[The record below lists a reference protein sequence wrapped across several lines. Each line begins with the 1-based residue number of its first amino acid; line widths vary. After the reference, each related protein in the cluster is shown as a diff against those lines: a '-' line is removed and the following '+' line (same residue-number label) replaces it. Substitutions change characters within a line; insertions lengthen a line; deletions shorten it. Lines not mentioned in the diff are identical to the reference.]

1 MKTIKNKIFSILIS
15 IAIVATFMPIVS
27 FGATDYA
34 AIYEQKKAETQ
45 TAYQNWQNAVE
56 NEKIAYEAYKTAE
69 NNWNKSKETANTKLK
84 DRLKKKRLLDLATR
98 NAVQS
103 MAEDAWKKDFPTLA
117 NETWNYKYQDR
128 ISAILAE
135 DDSKVYTKPPQFI
148 PQVVHDQFLEQ
159 LAKPVIENDIFNSDN
174 VNYNN
179 YNSYQ
184 ERGCNYSHG
193 ITTSLNGDDNSF
205 ELNQYTAAVYLNLS
219 YDSIMRSLNAI
230 DELNSTRYKYKNDFY
245 DHIYDNDTES
255 RKDSQT
261 TTLKLKV
268 SPYMMLQS
276 AVNLPRNN
284 VDHMIDCYVSR
295 ETFSQNLGSWIPG
308 DYISEGIVISEKSN
322 NGGHYRN
329 VVGPWTCVGI
339 STGFGGFNIFG
350 IDYSTGKR
358 YNKTQTVFEQ
368 DFANIPNGTGYT
380 TEEYKEKL
388 NNRVSNEKGKFSTAN
403 LAFNIAAN
411 TEKEKGQLYSSKM
424 YDWAE
429 AKTTTDNTKAAYDNA
444 VVAEEKAR
452 VDYEN
457 WQNNQDPGNNDPTP
471 TVLSKVNN
479 FKIENIGT
487 ENNKIK
493 IRASWNPVDNAKSY
507 VIYSST
513 DGINYN
519 KHTEVTTTQVTF
531 YISNSIYYF
540 WCRAK
545 NDSSIGLESDVAT
558 YNVTT
563 NNSPAQVTGV
573 TVRETHITETKNT
586 LLISWNSANNATSYW
601 VETSDNGSSWL
612 PTGPISSTSFTMN
625 NVTAGSTKYIRVY
638 ARNSYGSGPKS
649 EVVRFTTTKK
659 VVVQPSTPTPTPTE
673 VSNSTVAVG
682 TPYITK
688 MAVTKKTKT
697 VDISFG
703 AAKNAK
709 SYKVEIRRFYKL
721 KGKKKIK
728 SVTSWKA
735 YTTKVNYKWG
745 WKYDKK
751 ITAKVAKKYKNNKK
765 YKLVKSGSKYK
776 LYKKV
781 KIAPVKATKLTRNS
795 IYQVK
800 VTAINGKV
808 KKASKIKSFT
818 IK

>member
-45 TAYQNWQNAVE
+45 TAYQNWQNAIA
-56 NEKIAYEAYKTAE
+56 NEKTACEAYKTAE
-69 NNWNKSKETANTKLK
+69 NDWNKSKETANTKLK
-84 DRLKKKRLLDLATR
+84 DRLKKKRLLDFATR
-98 NAVQS
+98 NAVQD
-103 MAEDAWKKDFPTLA
+103 MAEEAWKKDFPTLA
-117 NETWNYKYQDR
+117 NETWNYRYQDR
-128 ISAILAE
+128 IYAILAE
-135 DDSKVYTKPPQFI
+135 DDSKVYTKASQYI
-148 PQVVHDQFLEQ
+148 PQIVHDQFLEQ
-159 LAKPVIENDIFNSDN
+159 LSKPVTENDIFNSKN
-174 VNYNN
+174 VNYTN

-184 ERGCNYSHG
+184 ERDCNYSHG
-193 ITTSLNGDDNSF
+193 ITISPDGDDDSF
-205 ELNQYTAAVYLNLS
+205 ELNQYTAAAYLNLS
-219 YDSIMRSLNAI
+219 YDSIMRGLDAV
-230 DELNSTRYKYKNDFY
+230 DELNSTRYKYKNDVY
-245 DHIYDNDTES
+245 NHICDNDTGF

-261 TTLKLKV
+261 AKLSLKV

-276 AVNLPRNN
+276 AVNLPKNDG
-284 VDHMIDCYVSR
+284 DHMINCNVSR
-295 ETFSQNLGSWIPG
+295 ETFSQNLGSWMPG
-308 DYISEGIVISEKSN
+308 RNISEDFIILEKPS
-322 NGGHYRN
+322 NGGHYRA
-329 VVGPWTCVGI
+329 VVGPWTHVGI

-358 YNKTQTVFEQ
+358 YNKTQTAFEQ
-368 DFANIPNGTGYT
+368 DFANITNGTGYT
-380 TEEYKEKL
+380 TEEYKTEL
-388 NNRVSNEKGKFSTAN
+388 NNRVSTEKRNFSTAN
-403 LAFNIAAN
+403 LAFTMAAN
-411 TEKEKGQLYSSKM
+411 NEKSKGQLYSSKLL
-424 YDWAE
+424 DWAE
-429 AKTTTDNTKAAYDNA
+429 AKTATNNAKMAYDNA

-452 VDYEN
+452 TDYEN
-457 WQNNQDPGNNDPTP
+457 WQNNQDPGNDDPTP
-471 TVLSKVNN
+471 LVLSKVNN

-531 YISNSIYYF
+531 YISNSTYYF

-545 NDSSIGLESDVAT
+545 NDSSIGLESDVVT
-558 YNVTT
+558 YNATT

-735 YTTKVNYKWG
+735 YTTKVNYKWS
-745 WKYDKK
+745 WKYNKK
-751 ITAKVAKKYKNNKK
+751 ITAKIAKKYKNNKN

-800 VTAINGKV
+800 VTAINGEVKNVSKV
-808 KKASKIKSFT
+808 KTFT